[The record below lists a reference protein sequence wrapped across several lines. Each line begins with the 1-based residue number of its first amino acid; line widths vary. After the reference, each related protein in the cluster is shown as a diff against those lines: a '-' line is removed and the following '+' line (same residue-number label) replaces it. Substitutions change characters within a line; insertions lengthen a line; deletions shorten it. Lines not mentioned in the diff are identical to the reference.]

1 MKIWKF
7 ALVVLL
13 GAGLSVSF
21 GLSGCGDDDDGNG
34 NDLALCAPTCQNIIE
49 CADAFGGL
57 PEDFTLD
64 SCTLGCAEGDGDDD
78 ATDRECAFACD
89 RAASCDAF
97 AACFIDDCGLTLDQ
111 DAE

>member
-34 NDLALCAPTCQNIIE
+34 NGLALCAPTCEKMIE

-64 SCTLGCAEGDGDDD
+64 SCTLECAEGSD
-78 ATDRECAFACD
+78 AADRQCAFSCD
-89 RAASCDAF
+89 RAASCDVF
-97 AACFIDDCGLTLDQ
+97 AACLVDDCGLILD
-111 DAE
+111 